1 MPLIFYQENQPLGY
15 KIKLTLILKKKW
27 TLGKIQINVQAGVKN
42 KTVKLKA
49 LKLPNEQKGSTN
61 FKMEHL
67 PVKY

>member
-1 MPLIFYQENQPLGY
+1 MDF
-15 KIKLTLILKKKW
+15 
-27 TLGKIQINVQAGVKN
+27 GKIQINVSAGVKN

-49 LKLPNEQKGSTN
+49 LKLPNELKGSTN

>member
-1 MPLIFYQENQPLGY
+1 MPLIFYQENQPLRY
-15 KIKLTLILKKKW
+15 KIKLTPLLKKKW
-27 TLGKIQINVQAGVKN
+27 TLGKIQINVSAGVKN

-49 LKLPNEQKGSTN
+49 LKLPNELKGSTN